1 MILVG
6 QQGVHDP
13 EVALLGYSGTMRKGE
28 DGEIRCG
35 DLRER
40 SAGSR
45 RTARGFLDREG
56 AFQPGA
62 FSIQVLVQM
71 NFRDAVVIE
80 IDRLANGILRNF
92 KPSIQIPPQGRLEVE
107 PERKAEGMGFQLL

>member
-1 MILVG
+1 
-6 QQGVHDP
+6 
-13 EVALLGYSGTMRKGE
+13 
-28 DGEIRCG
+28 
-35 DLRER
+35 
-40 SAGSR
+40 
-45 RTARGFLDREG
+45 
-56 AFQPGA
+56 
-62 FSIQVLVQM
+62 M